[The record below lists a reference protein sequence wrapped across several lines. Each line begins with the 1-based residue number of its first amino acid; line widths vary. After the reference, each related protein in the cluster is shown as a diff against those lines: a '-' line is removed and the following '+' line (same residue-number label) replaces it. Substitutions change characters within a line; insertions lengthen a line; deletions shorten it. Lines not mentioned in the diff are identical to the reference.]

1 MWNCVFSASLY
12 GQLSLKEFMSKQALM
27 CIGMWLFV
35 SGIYLGKVNG
45 IKEASEDTDLLKFKL
60 SQCNEVLRGGK

>member
-1 MWNCVFSASLY
+1 MFSASLY

-45 IKEASEDTDLLKFKL
+45 IKEASEDVDLLKFKL